1 LTSACY
7 RFLTALDLS
16 TLDSG
21 RCILRIHGFQTRGE
35 HPLPSPL
42 VSRSSFSWSLTQLST
57 FRHTSRAL
65 ATTVLLAILALVSS
79 TTFLIPNKL
88 NAESSSLKINGL
100 NVVKGVNQYER
111 SAKAREYAFVKFDL
125 RTGQF
130 ALSGL
135 QEESSGRKAKLTTV
149 LSDLRPLFNW
159 NTKQVFVSL
168 VADYSTPSYVS
179 SASLGVSS
187 LRRNILE
194 R

>member
-1 LTSACY
+1 
-7 RFLTALDLS
+7 
-16 TLDSG
+16 
-21 RCILRIHGFQTRGE
+21 
-35 HPLPSPL
+35 
-42 VSRSSFSWSLTQLST
+42 
-57 FRHTSRAL
+57 
-65 ATTVLLAILALVSS
+65 VLLAILALVSS